1 MYCSETV
8 AAQEGASPASE
19 VFRGVRVGDFE
30 AVVEH
35 VVCCGGHYWSL
46 TWYDSG
52 RDMTYTLVLVGPV
65 ADQYGGGIDPAN
77 VSVAQ
82 SIASIATSLMP
93 LE

>member
-8 AAQEGASPASE
+8 AAQEGAPPASE

-77 VSVAQ
+77 VNVAQ
-82 SIASIATSLMP
+82 SIASIAARLMP